1 MTTPTQRPMR
11 YLPTPE
17 HAARLT
23 TAELRAAFLVD
34 ALFQPGRV
42 VLRHVDLDR
51 VVLGGVVPTTQ
62 PLALEAPESLRSE
75 YFAERREIGILN
87 VGGRGAVTV
96 DGARH
101 DLDNRDMLYVGRGS
115 REIVLSSAEPAT
127 PAAYYMVSYPAHVAC
142 PTRRIAKGEAQA
154 AELGTPENANRRI
167 LRRYIHP
174 DGAASAQLVMGI
186 TELQPGSVWNSM
198 PPHVHHRRTE
208 VYLYFDVPSDGTI
221 VHLMGEPHETRHLM
235 MHDREAVL
243 APGWSVHAGC
253 GTSSY
258 TFCWAMGGEN
268 QEFAD
273 MQPAPVNALL

>member
-1 MTTPTQRPMR
+1 MSTTTQRPMR

-23 TAELRAAFLVD
+23 TAELRAAFLVGG
-34 ALFQPGRV
+34 LFENDRV
-42 VLRHVDLDR
+42 VLQHIDLDR
-51 VVLGGVVPTTQ
+51 VVLGGAMPTTQ
-62 PLALEAPESLRSE
+62 PLTLEAPESLRSE
-75 YFAERREIGILN
+75 YFAERRELGILN
-87 VGGRGAVTV
+87 VGGAGSVTV
-96 DGARH
+96 DGTRH
-101 DLDNRDMLYVGRGS
+101 DLANRDVLYVGRGS
-115 REIVLSSAEPAT
+115 RAITMASADAKS
-127 PAAYYMVSYPAHVAC
+127 PAAYYIVSYPAHVAC
-142 PTRRIAKGEAQA
+142 PTRRIAKDEAQS
-154 AELGTPENANRRI
+154 AELGTQENANRRI

-208 VYLYFDVPSDGTI
+208 VYLYFDVPADGTI
-221 VHLMGEPHETRHLM
+221 VHLMGEPQETRHLM

-253 GTSSY
+253 GTGSY

-273 MQPAPVNALL
+273 MQPAPVVALR

>member
-1 MTTPTQRPMR
+1 MSTPTQRAMR

-17 HAARLT
+17 HTARLT
-23 TAELRAAFLVD
+23 TTELRAAFLLGG
-34 ALFQPGRV
+34 LFEKDRI
-42 VLRHVDLDR
+42 VLEHVDLDR
-51 VVLGGVVPTTQ
+51 VVLGGAVPATK
-62 PLALEAPESLRSE
+62 PLTLEAPESLRSE

-96 DGARH
+96 DGTRH
-101 DLDNRDMLYVGRGS
+101 DLDNRDVLYVGRGS
-115 REIVLSSAEPAT
+115 REIVLTSADAAS
-127 PAAYYMVSYPAHVAC
+127 PAAFYVVSYPAHVAC
-142 PTRRIAKGEAQA
+142 PTRKIAKGEAQS
-154 AELGTPENANRRI
+154 AELGSQDNANRRI

-208 VYLYFDVPSDGTI
+208 VYLYFDVPTDGTI
-221 VHLMGEPHETRHLM
+221 VHLMGEPQETRHLM
-235 MHDREAVL
+235 MHDRQAVL

-273 MQPAPVNALL
+273 MQPAPVNALR

>member
-1 MTTPTQRPMR
+1 MSTPAERPMR

-23 TAELRAAFLVD
+23 TAELRAAFLVEG
-34 ALFQPGRV
+34 LFQNGAV
-42 VLRHVDLDR
+42 VLKHVDLDR
-51 VVLGGVVPTTQ
+51 AVIGGAVPATA
-62 PLALEAPESLRSE
+62 PLTLEAPESLRSE

-87 VGGRGAVTV
+87 VGGAGSVTV
-96 DGARH
+96 DGTRH
-101 DLDNRDMLYVGRGS
+101 ELANRDILYVGRGS
-115 REIVLSSAEPAT
+115 REVVLASASAAQ

-142 PTRRIAKGEAQA
+142 PTRKIARGDAQS
-154 AELGTPENANRRI
+154 AELGSSESANRRI

-174 DGAASAQLVMGI
+174 DGAASAQLVMGV

-198 PPHVHHRRTE
+198 PPHVHHRRSE
-208 VYLYFDVPSDGTI
+208 IYLYFDVPADGTI
-221 VHLMGEPHETRHLM
+221 VHLMGEPRETRHLM

-253 GTSSY
+253 GTSNY

-273 MQPAPVNALL
+273 MQPAPVNALR

>member
-1 MTTPTQRPMR
+1 MSTPTQRPMR

-17 HAARLT
+17 HTARLT
-23 TAELRAAFLVD
+23 TAELRDAFLVGG
-34 ALFQPGRV
+34 LFEKDRI
-42 VLRHVDLDR
+42 VLEHIDLDR
-51 VVLGGVVPTTQ
+51 VVLGGALPATR
-62 PLALEAPESLRSE
+62 PLTLEAPESLRSE
-75 YFAERREIGILN
+75 YLAERREIGILN

-96 DGARH
+96 DGTRYE
-101 DLDNRDMLYVGRGS
+101 LDNRDVLYVGRGS
-115 REIVLSSAEPAT
+115 REIVLASADAASS
-127 PAAYYMVSYPAHVAC
+127 AAYYMASYPAHVAC
-142 PTRRIAKGEAQA
+142 PTRKIAKSEAQS
-154 AELGTPENANRRI
+154 AELGTQENANRRI

-174 DGAASAQLVMGI
+174 DGAVSAQLVMGI

-221 VHLMGEPHETRHLM
+221 VHLMGEPQETRHLM
-235 MHDREAVL
+235 MHDRQAVL

-273 MQPAPVNALL
+273 MQPAPVNALR